1 MSKRMKRILALG
13 IVGAMAMSML
23 AGCSGSTENQGA
35 GETNQKEAADS
46 ADAENAE
53 AKDAASDD
61 AAGDNQNSEASA
73 AGDMSLEV
81 EVGYT
86 GDPLEQIREV
96 VDDFTAKT
104 GISVELV
111 TPGADY
117 ETVMKTRMASGDM
130 PDVFTTHGWSVA
142 RYKEYLTPLN
152 DESWY
157 EKIDASILPV
167 ISDQEGNIYVLPVT
181 QGMNGMT
188 YNKKVLEDAGVKAEE
203 ILSMDDFMAACE
215 KIRENGVT
223 PVHIGGKDSWTTACL
238 YNGLAPAFYTAEG
251 CKYPSGDAL
260 KDGSFDWDADGKYLL
275 EEIADMV
282 QAGYFNTDFITA
294 DEASSFVA
302 LGEGKCAFMFGSLG
316 YVQKTKAV
324 VSDVEIGVIPVPS
337 TMQGGK
343 SQYMTGE
350 GSCFGI
356 FKDTEHMAQAKQFLE
371 FLSLPE
377 NANRIMKA
385 DGEMPA
391 LDGMDKEGS
400 DCYQAYQE
408 SVNSFDIYYDNL
420 FDREYYPSGMWSV
433 MTDAVMEV
441 FMDPTEQGI
450 DRALSLLKENYIDKY
465 EAAQE

>member
-1 MSKRMKRILALG
+1 M
-13 IVGAMAMSML
+13 
-23 AGCSGSTENQGA
+23 
-35 GETNQKEAADS
+35 
-46 ADAENAE
+46 
-53 AKDAASDD
+53 
-61 AAGDNQNSEASA
+61 
-73 AGDMSLEV
+73 EV